1 MNSAVAGTNWWFVD
15 TEFRAVIIGDHAA
28 RLLDQEFARGDVPR
42 IQPFFPEAIKP
53 ATGDVSHVDR
63 CRTVAANSTRAEH
76 KLGQMP
82 GEILTMLEIVWKAGD
97 NKCLAKFFGGGNAD
111 GLAVQRGTISLFSS
125 K

>member
-1 MNSAVAGTNWWFVD
+1 MNSAVAGANWWFVD

-63 CRTVAANSTRAEH
+63 GGAVTANSARAEH

-82 GEILTMLEIVWKAGD
+82 GEIFTMLEIVWKAGD
-97 NKCLAKFFGGGNAD
+97 DERLAKFFGRRNSD
-111 GLAVQRGTISLFSS
+111 RFAVQRSTVSLFRSE
-125 K
+125 